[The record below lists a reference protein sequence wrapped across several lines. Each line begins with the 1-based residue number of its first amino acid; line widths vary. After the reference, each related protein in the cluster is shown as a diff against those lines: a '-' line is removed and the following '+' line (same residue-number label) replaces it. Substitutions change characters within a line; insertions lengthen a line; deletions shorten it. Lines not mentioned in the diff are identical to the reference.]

1 MSDTVAA
8 FDCGTNSLR
17 LLLAGP
23 GTDGPDGTALTDLDR
38 RTEIVRLGQGVDA
51 TGEFAPEALER
62 TFAVTRRFA
71 ELVRAAGVP
80 PERTR
85 FVATSASRD
94 ARNRDEFFSGIE
106 ELVGVRPDVISGD
119 EEARLSFA
127 GALSR
132 IRPAAGPVL
141 VMDIGGGSTELIVG
155 DASGT
160 VASAISLDIGSV
172 RLTERLLG
180 AGPPTPAALAA
191 AREQVDALL
200 DTSGVDFASV
210 GTWVGVAGTATTLAG
225 VHLQLEAY
233 DRERVHGSTIPLVK
247 LDELAFLLSRMDV
260 DQIKALPS
268 MHPGRADV
276 VTAGALIATR
286 VGARLRVPDLLVSES
301 DILDGIA
308 LQLLNDGRA
317 A

>member
-1 MSDTVAA
+1 M
-8 FDCGTNSLR
+8 
-17 LLLAGP
+17 
-23 GTDGPDGTALTDLDR
+23 
-38 RTEIVRLGQGVDA
+38 
-51 TGEFAPEALER
+51 
-62 TFAVTRRFA
+62 
-71 ELVRAAGVP
+71 VRAAGVP
-80 PERTR
+80 AGRTR

-94 ARNRDEFFSGIE
+94 ARNRDEFFAGIE

-132 IRPAAGPVL
+132 IRPSAEPVL
-141 VMDIGGGSTELIVG
+141 VMDVGGGSTELIVG
-155 DASGT
+155 TAAGAVT
-160 VASAISLDIGSV
+160 SAISLDIGSV
-172 RLTERLLG
+172 RLTERFLG
-180 AGPPTPAALAA
+180 AGPPSAAALAA
-191 AREQVDALL
+191 AREHVDALL
-200 DTSGVDFASV
+200 DSSGVDFASV

-233 DRERVHGSTIPLVK
+233 DREAVHGSTIPVPK

-286 VGARLRVPDLLVSES
+286 VAARLTATELVVSES

-308 LQLLNDGRA
+308 LQLLQGG
-317 A
+317 

>member
-1 MSDTVAA
+1 MTDTVAA

-17 LLLAGP
+17 LLLADP

-38 RTEIVRLGQGVDA
+38 QTEIVRLGQGVDA

-62 TFAVTRRFA
+62 TFAVTRRYA
-71 ELVRAAGVP
+71 ERVRAAGVP

-94 ARNRDEFFSGIE
+94 ARNRDEFFAGIE

-132 IRPAAGPVL
+132 IRPSAEPVL

-155 DASGT
+155 DADGT
-160 VASAISLDIGSV
+160 VSSAISLDIGSV

-180 AGPPTPAALAA
+180 AGPPTPAALQA
-191 AREQVDALL
+191 AREHVDGLL
-200 DTSGVDFASV
+200 DTSGVDFAAI

-233 DRERVHGSTIPLVK
+233 DRARVHGSTISVPK
-247 LDELAFLLSRMDV
+247 LEELAFLLSRMNV

-286 VGARLRVPDLLVSES
+286 VAARLHVDAMVVSES

-308 LQLLNDGRA
+308 LQLLRGA

>member
-1 MSDTVAA
+1 MSETVAA

-17 LLLAGP
+17 LLLADP
-23 GTDGPDGTALTDLDR
+23 GTGGPDGTALTDLDR
-38 RTEIVRLGQGVDA
+38 QTEIVRLGQGVDA

-62 TFAVTRRFA
+62 TFAVTQRFA
-71 ELVRAAGVP
+71 ERVRAAGVP

-94 ARNRDEFFSGIE
+94 ARNRDEFFAGIE
-106 ELVGVRPDVISGD
+106 RLVGVRPDIISGD

-132 IRPAAGPVL
+132 LQSPAEPVL

-155 DASGT
+155 DASGR
-160 VASAISLDIGSV
+160 VSSAISLDIGSV
-172 RLTERLLG
+172 RLTERFLH
-180 AGPPTPAALAA
+180 AGPPAPAALDA
-191 AREQVDALL
+191 ARAHVDALL
-200 DTSGVDFASV
+200 DSSGVDFGAV
-210 GTWVGVAGTATTLAG
+210 RTWVGVAGTATTLAG

-233 DRERVHGSTIPLVK
+233 DRARVHGSTIPLTK

-286 VGARLRVPDLLVSES
+286 VAARLRVDELLVSES

-308 LQLLNDGRA
+308 LQLLNPTA
-317 A
+317 AA

>member
-1 MSDTVAA
+1 M
-8 FDCGTNSLR
+8 
-17 LLLAGP
+17 
-23 GTDGPDGTALTDLDR
+23 
-38 RTEIVRLGQGVDA
+38 
-51 TGEFAPEALER
+51 
-62 TFAVTRRFA
+62 
-71 ELVRAAGVP
+71 
-80 PERTR
+80 
-85 FVATSASRD
+85 
-94 ARNRDEFFSGIE
+94 
-106 ELVGVRPDVISGD
+106 RPDVISGD

-132 IRPAAGPVL
+132 IRPTAEPVL

-155 DASGT
+155 SAAGEVS
-160 VASAISLDIGSV
+160 SAISLNIGSV
-172 RLTERLLG
+172 RLTERFLK
-180 AGPPTPAALAA
+180 AGPPTAAALEA
-191 AREQVDALL
+191 ARAHVDELL
-200 DTSGVDFASV
+200 DSSGVDFAAV

-233 DRERVHGSTIPLVK
+233 DRARVHGSTISLPK
-247 LDELAFLLSRMDV
+247 LDDLATLLSRMDV

-286 VGARLRVPDLLVSES
+286 VAARLHVTDLIVSES

-308 LQLLNDGRA
+308 LQLLRKA